1 MTLATA
7 TKRAAPSARMVLL
20 KGVDERGFQ
29 FFTNYE
35 SRKGREL
42 AENAQAALVFFWPE
56 LNRQV
61 RVLGRVAKLSKAES
75 DAYFASR
82 PPGSRWAA
90 CASSQ
95 SRVIASRADLESE
108 VARLKEVYPEG
119 NPPRPKHWGGFCV
132 RPSEIEFWQSGE
144 HRLHDR
150 IL

>member
-75 DAYFASR
+75 LHEVPASA
-82 PPGSRWAA
+82 G
-90 CASSQ
+90 
-95 SRVIASRADLESE
+95 
-108 VARLKEVYPEG
+108 
-119 NPPRPKHWGGFCV
+119 H
-132 RPSEIEFWQSGE
+132 
-144 HRLHDR
+144 
-150 IL
+150 